1 MDRPDGPAQSLND
14 SPTATARAD
23 SKGPGQLIVEITT
36 DLSTLIR
43 KEIELAKQ
51 EVGDLVKTKVQAFGL
66 IAVAAMVGLLVL
78 PFILLTF
85 LEILA
90 IWLPRWGATL
100 IVTLS
105 MLAMAGGLI
114 LVAKKMLGKKVK
126 PEKTINS
133 LKEDVEWAKNL
144 KKS

>member
-1 MDRPDGPAQSLND
+1 MDRPDGPTQSLND
-14 SPTATARAD
+14 SSTADARAD

-66 IAVAAMVGLLVL
+66 IAVAVIVGLLIL
-78 PFILLTF
+78 PFILLTV

-90 IWLPRWGATL
+90 IWLPRWSASL
-100 IVTLS
+100 IVTLL
-105 MLAMAGGLI
+105 MLALAGALVF
-114 LVAKKMLGKKVK
+114 VAKKKLGKNVK

>member
-1 MDRPDGPAQSLND
+1 MDRPDGPTRSLND
-14 SPTATARAD
+14 PPPAATRDD

-51 EVGDLVKTKVQAFGL
+51 EVGELVKTKVQAFGL
-66 IAVAAMVGLLVL
+66 IAIAAVVGLLFL

-90 IWLPRWGATL
+90 IWLPRWSASLIITL
-100 IVTLS
+100 L
-105 MLAMAGGLI
+105 MLAVAAALV
-114 LVAKKMLGKKVK
+114 LVAKKKLGKKVK

>member
-1 MDRPDGPAQSLND
+1 MDRPDGPTQSLND
-14 SPTATARAD
+14 SSTADARAD

-51 EVGDLVKTKVQAFGL
+51 EVGELVKTKVQAFGL
-66 IAVAAMVGLLVL
+66 IAVAAVVGLLFL

-90 IWLPRWGATL
+90 IWLPRWSASL
-100 IVTLS
+100 IITFS
-105 MLAMAGGLI
+105 MLAMAGGLV
-114 LVAKKMLGKKVK
+114 LMAKKKLDRKLK